1 MARVKKSVDDKATI
15 SPEVSVVEKDNQIAN
30 SPVAQEHNAVPEVK
44 EQTEEANEQLAQ
56 TPTSD
61 PEITVQKQS
70 EDIENQSK
78 ETELPDHV
86 KNVLR
91 IFSNLPEAYVD
102 SIGGVYS
109 ADSKPSSVNKA
120 ILYKNPFYHPK
131 K

>member
-1 MARVKKSVDDKATI
+1 MARVKRTVDDKVTNA
-15 SPEVSVVEKDNQIAN
+15 PEASVVEKDNEIVNTPASQEN
-30 SPVAQEHNAVPEVK
+30 SLVSEIK
-44 EQTEEANEQLAQ
+44 EETEAESKQLPS

-61 PEITVQKQS
+61 PEPTVSKKS
-70 EDIENQSK
+70 EDVENQSK
-78 ETELPDHV
+78 EIELPDHV
-86 KNVLR
+86 KNVLK

-109 ADSKPSSVNKA
+109 ADSKPSLVNKA

>member
-1 MARVKKSVDDKATI
+1 MARVKKTVDDKATI

>member
-1 MARVKKSVDDKATI
+1 MARVKKTVDDKATN
-15 SPEVSVVEKDNQIAN
+15 SSEALVEEKEIEIVNTPNPQEGG
-30 SPVAQEHNAVPEVK
+30 VAPEVK
-44 EQTEEANEQLAQ
+44 EQIEAVNEQLA
-56 TPTSD
+56 PNSISDSD
-61 PEITVQKQS
+61 PAVSKQS
-70 EDIENQSK
+70 EDIENQGK

-86 KNVLR
+86 KNVLK

-102 SIGGVYS
+102 SIGGVYT

>member
-1 MARVKKSVDDKATI
+1 MARVKKTVDDKATI

-44 EQTEEANEQLAQ
+44 EQTEAANEQLAQ